1 MTHLRITEGS
11 EYIIHIFLQNI
22 PYSLCFPLE
31 NVTPLRITLME
42 LNESPIS
49 IKKRSITDCKYH

>member
-31 NVTPLRITLME
+31 NVTPLRITL
-42 LNESPIS
+42 NG
-49 IKKRSITDCKYH
+49 IKRKANINKKAFY